1 MTVLLTPPKR
11 PTEVLP
17 QGTAVARHL
26 IVIPAYNEQEA
37 LQQTIADLQT
47 LPDHYDILLIDD
59 GSRDGTA
66 ELARRLQKASRLPL
80 HLLHLPMNCGI
91 GVAVQA
97 GYLFAAQ
104 RGSYHYVIQFDAD
117 GQHDAVHIPALV
129 RECQEKNLDLCIGS
143 RFLESTTSTGSSS
156 LTAHSPLTTHSSPL
170 QSTFARQ
177 IGIRFFAWLIS
188 TLSGVRVTDPTS
200 GFRCAGPRGWKRF
213 ALHYP
218 EDYPEPESL
227 FWCARNRLRIGEV
240 PVRMRPRQGGVSSIR
255 PVDSAYYMIKVSLAI
270 CLDRMR
276 ARERPT

>member
-11 PTEVLP
+11 LTEEPRLDTSV
-17 QGTAVARHL
+17 QRHL

-37 LQQTIADLQT
+37 LEQTVADLQT
-47 LPDHYDILLIDD
+47 LTDHYDVLLIND

-66 ELARRLQKASRLPL
+66 ELARRLQKVSRLPL
-80 HLLHLPMNCGI
+80 HVLHLPMNCGI

-97 GYLFAAQ
+97 GYLFAEQ
-104 RGSYHYVIQFDAD
+104 RGIYHYVIQFDAD
-117 GQHDAVHIPALV
+117 GQHDALHIPALV
-129 RECQEKNLDLCIGS
+129 QKCQEKNLDLCVGS
-143 RFLESTTSTGSSS
+143 RFLE
-156 LTAHSPLTTHSSPL
+156 PLTTHHSPQ
-170 QSTFARQ
+170 QSPFARQ
-177 IGIRFFAWLIS
+177 LGIRFFAWLIS

-255 PVDSAYYMIKVSLAI
+255 LVDSAYYMIKVSLAI